1 MPSEALSDGIAQ
13 ENAMPQNTLN
23 IVILAAGKGTRMYSK
38 MPKVLHEIGGETMLG
53 RVIDTAAALN
63 PQNICVVVGHG
74 KEQVLDTVK
83 RDVVWV
89 EQTEQLGTGHAVK
102 TALPHLA
109 AEGRTLVLYGD
120 VPLID
125 VETLETLLEAAGNE
139 VGLLT
144 DVPADPSG
152 FGRIIRDGSGSVTA
166 IVEEKDA
173 DTAQKA
179 VKETN
184 TGILVLPNAKLENW
198 LNSLSSNNAQGE
210 YYLTDLIAKAVA
222 DGIKVHPVQVR
233 ASHLAAGVNNKRQL
247 AELERIF
254 QTGQAQEL
262 LKAGVTLHDP
272 ARFDLRGRLKHG
284 QDVVI
289 DVNCIFEGEIEL
301 GDNVEIGANCVIK
314 NAKIGANS
322 KISPFSHLE
331 DCEVGENN
339 RIGPYARL
347 RPQAK
352 LADDVHVGN
361 FVEIK
366 NAAIG
371 KGTKA
376 NHLTYIGDAEVG
388 SKTNFGA
395 GTIIANY
402 DGVHKHKTVIG
413 DEVRIG
419 SNCVLVAPVTLG
431 NKVTTGAGSTITR
444 NIEDNKLALARA
456 RQTVIEGWV
465 RPEKDKQ

>member
-1 MPSEALSDGIAQ
+1 MSATP
-13 ENAMPQNTLN
+13 LN

-38 MPKVLHEIGGETMLG
+38 MPKVLHRVGGKPMVE
-53 RVIDTAAALN
+53 RVIDTAAALH
-63 PQNICVVVGHG
+63 PQNICVVIGHG
-74 KEQVLDTVK
+74 KDQVLDTVK

-125 VETLETLLEAAGNE
+125 TATLETLLEAAGSE

-144 DVPADPSG
+144 DVPADPTG
-152 FGRIIRDGSGSVTA
+152 LGRIIRDSQGSVTA

-173 DTAQKA
+173 DAAQKA
-179 VKETN
+179 VREIN

-233 ASHLAAGVNNKRQL
+233 ASHLAAGVNNKLQL

-254 QTGQAQEL
+254 QTEQAQEL
-262 LKAGVTLHDP
+262 LKAGVTLRDP

-289 DVNCIFEGEIEL
+289 DVNVVLEGDIEI

-322 KISPFSHLE
+322 KIAPFSHLE
-331 DCEVGENN
+331 DCEVGQNN
-339 RIGPYARL
+339 QIGPYARL
-347 RPQAK
+347 RPQAR
-352 LADDVHVGN
+352 LSDDVHVGN

-402 DGVHKHKTVIG
+402 DGVNKYKTVIG

-431 NKVTTGAGSTITR
+431 NKVTTGAGSAITR
-444 NIEDNKLALARA
+444 NVEDNKLALARA

-465 RPEKDKQ
+465 RPEKGDEK

>member
-1 MPSEALSDGIAQ
+1 MAQ
-13 ENAMPQNTLN
+13 TALN

-38 MPKVLHEIGGETMLG
+38 MPKVLHRIGGLPMVE
-53 RVIDTAAALN
+53 RVIDTAASLN
-63 PQNICVVVGHG
+63 PQNICVVIGHG

-102 TALPHLA
+102 TALPHLS

-125 VETLETLLEAAGNE
+125 AATLETLLEAAGDE

-144 DVPADPSG
+144 DVPNDPTG
-152 FGRIIRDGSGSVTA
+152 LGRIIRDSNGSVTA

-173 DTAQKA
+173 DAVQKA
-179 VKETN
+179 VKEIN
-184 TGILVLPNAKLENW
+184 TGILVLPNAKLEAW

-233 ASHLAAGVNNKRQL
+233 ASHLAAGVNNKLQL

-254 QTGQAQEL
+254 QTEQAQEL
-262 LKAGVTLHDP
+262 LKAGVTLRDP

-289 DVNCIFEGEIEL
+289 DVNVVIEGEVEL

-314 NAKIGANS
+314 NAKIGANT
-322 KISPFSHLE
+322 KIAPFSHFE
-331 DCEVGENN
+331 GCEVGENN
-339 RIGPYARL
+339 QIGPYARL

-352 LADDVHVGN
+352 LADNVHIGN
-361 FVEIK
+361 FVEVK
-366 NAAIG
+366 NATIG
-371 KGTKA
+371 NGTKA
-376 NHLTYIGDAEVG
+376 NHLTYIGDAEIG

-402 DGVHKHKTVIG
+402 DGVNKHKTVIG

-431 NKVTTGAGSTITR
+431 NKVTIGAGSAITR
-444 NIEDNKLALARA
+444 NCEDGKLVLARS

-465 RPEKDKQ
+465 RPEKGDKK